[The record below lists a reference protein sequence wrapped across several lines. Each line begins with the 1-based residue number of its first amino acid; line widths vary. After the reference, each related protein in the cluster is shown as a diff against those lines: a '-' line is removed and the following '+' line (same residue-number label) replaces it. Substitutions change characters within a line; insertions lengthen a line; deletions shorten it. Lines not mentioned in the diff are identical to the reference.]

1 MNYRQF
7 HITDAQKNEIVE
19 FDVLYRINAQKN
31 GEASVLL
38 NRANEW
44 LEPKFQELLNDGL
57 LEINDRDSFALSE
70 TGKSKL
76 QSYGV
81 MFKRFKDLSIFKCVY
96 PDAPPPEHE
105 GEPDQRFGA
114 YSEEANP
121 PHSEDYRVLIFE
133 NFCQREKRQAPLHL
147 FAFFSLIENLRP
159 NDSEEDWVWA
169 LSTGEL
175 FTRIESAINSQ
186 PNAESICPEGW
197 TEDEIID
204 EIYKAGMAERQR
216 CFKNDQD
223 KMSPDTLQQDQQDFW
238 VEEITETIED
248 DRHEMMHDPYYYDP
262 RPSYGSAIL
271 VGAFAGLATCAI
283 LS

>member
-1 MNYRQF
+1 MNHRQF
-7 HITDAQKNEIVE
+7 KITDTQKNEIIE

-38 NRANEW
+38 DRANEW
-44 LEPKFQELLNDGL
+44 LEPKFQDLVGSGL
-57 LEINDRDSFALSE
+57 LEISDRDSFALSKA
-70 TGKSKL
+70 GKSKL
-76 QSYGV
+76 SDYGV

-96 PDAPPPEHE
+96 PDVPPPERE
-105 GEPDQRFGA
+105 GEADQRFGA

-133 NFCQREKRQAPLHL
+133 NFCQREKRQAPLHF

-159 NDSEEDWVWA
+159 NDSEEDWVWS
-169 LSTGEL
+169 LSSGEI
-175 FTRIESAINSQ
+175 FSRIETAVSSQ
-186 PNAESICPEGW
+186 PSAESICPEGW
-197 TEDEIID
+197 TQNEIVD

-216 CFKNDQD
+216 CFKDDHD
-223 KMSPDTLQQDQQDFW
+223 KLSPETLEQDQQDFW
-238 VEEITETIED
+238 VEEVTETVID
-248 DRHEMMHDPYYYDP
+248 DRNEMMDDPYYHDQ